1 MATMLSPGVSSEI
14 IDASQIVPTVGNST
28 TIFCGNFSKGNVNY
42 YNLITSVEELIDNYG
57 KPNKKNRNDWYQ
69 AYNFL
74 RYSNTLLIARA
85 GNINGSKTDTLATLL
100 EIGVSAEQTS
110 TVLNDDVTNL
120 SDENVQVVDEIP
132 ENPNTDTI
140 YLVTGEDDGTGA
152 KSATSEVTEVIADY
166 KVIRVSKPQNLAVG
180 DIIQLGDIEER
191 YLVVAIS
198 ADKVTLDHELPN
210 DPEDSEYPQIGL
222 KIYKVEI
229 LFNGSSEVLDET
241 VIETV
246 PFGKTS
252 VNVTALRETKDLFQ
266 TNRQII
272 NPDDF
277 ENSIDSIAFSTPNA
291 KLKIIAK
298 NPGKWCEDL
307 RFAVGVPEDFV
318 ANGDYDNHTYR
329 YVTTGITIDS
339 LYEYAPQGTQI
350 ALVVYNENTEEVVE
364 TWLVDLTRGAKDDSG
379 NSTFAE
385 NVINGNS
392 SYIYVKVNDTNTAK
406 CGSYTLT
413 YDEEN
418 EKYVGNLIQLRNA
431 SDSEIQPDDL
441 LNAYEVFSNKEEID
455 IDVIIANEL
464 DQGIS
469 ARKLAVERQ
478 DCICFIGANKGDLV
492 GKKST
497 DCVSNLVRW
506 RKTGSA
512 NFDSRYCACVG
523 SYKYMYDR
531 ENDEY
536 FWCNIAGDI
545 AGLRAQTNT
554 NQDPWWA
561 SAGLTRG
568 QIVDVVKLAFN
579 PTKAQRDMM
588 YKNSINPVVTFPG
601 QGTVLYGQKTM
612 QSMASSFDRINVVCL
627 FNTVVRALEKMSRY
641 QVMEFND
648 EYTRNRIIG
657 MIRPYLQTV
666 KGGRGIQDFMVICDT
681 TNNTPDI
688 ISRNQLI
695 VDCLIQPVF
704 CAEFIHLRFTN
715 LGVNSFSSVI
725 S

>member
-28 TIFCGNFSKGNVNY
+28 TVFCGNFSKGNVNY
-42 YNLITSVEELIDNYG
+42 YNLITSVEELTENYG
-57 KPNKKNRNDWYQ
+57 KPTKKNRNDWYQ

-85 GNINGSKTDTLATLL
+85 GNINGSKTDTLSTLL

-140 YLVTGEDDGTGA
+140 YLVTGDDDGTGA
-152 KSATSEVTEVIADY
+152 ESATSEVTEVVADY

-191 YLVVAIS
+191 YLIVAIS
-198 ADKVTLDHELPN
+198 ADKVTLDHELPS
-210 DPEDSEYPQIGL
+210 DPEDSEYPQINS

-229 LFNGSSEVLDET
+229 LFNGSSEVLDENQT
-241 VIETV
+241 EQI
-246 PFGKTS
+246 PFGSSTL
-252 VNVTALRETKDLFQ
+252 NVTALRETKDLFQ
-266 TNRQII
+266 TNRQVI

-318 ANGDYDNHTYR
+318 ANGDFDNHTYR

-392 SYIYVKVNDTNTAK
+392 SYIYVKVNDTNTNK

-523 SYKYMYDR
+523 SYK
-531 ENDEY
+531 
-536 FWCNIAGDI
+536 
-545 AGLRAQTNT
+545 
-554 NQDPWWA
+554 
-561 SAGLTRG
+561 S
-568 QIVDVVKLAFN
+568 
-579 PTKAQRDMM
+579 KA
-588 YKNSINPVVTFPG
+588 
-601 QGTVLYGQKTM
+601 
-612 QSMASSFDRINVVCL
+612 
-627 FNTVVRALEKMSRY
+627 
-641 QVMEFND
+641 
-648 EYTRNRIIG
+648 
-657 MIRPYLQTV
+657 
-666 KGGRGIQDFMVICDT
+666 
-681 TNNTPDI
+681 
-688 ISRNQLI
+688 
-695 VDCLIQPVF
+695 
-704 CAEFIHLRFTN
+704 
-715 LGVNSFSSVI
+715 
-725 S
+725 

>member
-1 MATMLSPGVSSEI
+1 MATMLSPGVTSEI

-28 TIFCGNFSKGNVNY
+28 TIFCGNFSKGDINSY
-42 YNLITSVEELIDNYG
+42 KLITSVDELIQNYEY
-57 KPNKKNRNDWYQ
+57 PTKKNRNDWYQ

-74 RYSNTLLIARA
+74 RYSNTLLLVRA
-85 GNINGSKTDTLATLL
+85 GNINGSKTDTLATLT
-100 EIGVSAEQTS
+100 EIGVTS
-110 TVLNDDVTNL
+110 TTSNQVLNDGVTDL
-120 SDENVQVVDEIP
+120 SDSNVQVVDEIP
-132 ENPNTDTI
+132 ENPQTDTI
-140 YLVTGEDDGTGA
+140 YLVTGEDDGTGTDG
-152 KSATSEVTEVIADY
+152 ATTEVTDVVTDY
-166 KVIRVSKPQNLAVG
+166 KVIRVSTTKNLNVG

-191 YLVVAIS
+191 YLITAIT
-198 ADKVTLDHELPN
+198 ADKLTLDHEVPS
-210 DPEDSEYPQIGL
+210 DPEDSEYPQIGS

-229 LFNGSSEVLDET
+229 AFNGSSEILDESQT
-241 VIETV
+241 ETV
-246 PFGKTS
+246 PFGSTTI
-252 VNVTALRETKDLFQ
+252 NVTALRETKDLFQ
-266 TNRQII
+266 TNKQVI

-277 ENSIDSIAFSTPNA
+277 ENSIDSIAFSTPKA
-291 KLKIIAK
+291 KLKIISK
-298 NPGKWCEDL
+298 NPGTWCNDL

-339 LYEYAPQGTQI
+339 LFEYAPQGNQI
-350 ALVVYNENTEEVVE
+350 ALVIYNEKTEEVVE

-385 NVINGNS
+385 NVINGYS
-392 SYIYVKVNDTNTAK
+392 DYIYVKVNDTNTAK

-431 SDSEIQPDDL
+431 SDSDIQPDDL

-455 IDVIIANEL
+455 IDVVIANEL
-464 DQGIS
+464 DQGVS

-497 DCVSNLVRW
+497 DCVSALVRW

-512 NFDSRYCACVG
+512 NFDSRYCATVAN
-523 SYKYMYDR
+523 YKYTYDR
-531 ENDEY
+531 YSDEY
-536 FWCNIAGDI
+536 FWCNMAGDG

-579 PTKAQRDMM
+579 PTKAQRDML
-588 YKNSINPVVTFPG
+588 YKNSLNPVVTFPG

-612 QSMASSFDRINVVCL
+612 QSMASSFDRINVVSL
-627 FNTVVRALEKMSRY
+627 FNTIVRALEKMSRY

-648 EYTRNRIIG
+648 DYTRNRIIG

-681 TNNTPDI
+681 SNNTNDI

-695 VDCLIQPVF
+695 LDCYVKPTYV
-704 CAEFIHLRFTN
+704 AEFIHLRFTN
-715 LGVNSFSSVI
+715 SGVNDFSSVI
-725 S
+725 Q